1 MVVGD
6 VLVTREV
13 AILDNEC
20 GVHQIPY
27 AGICILAWGGSIF
40 RKKQGIK
47 GGELDENTRDNCHA
61 LGYTSR
67 SSWRGCLR

>member
-13 AILDNEC
+13 AILD
-20 GVHQIPY
+20 Y

-40 RKKQGIK
+40 RKKQGIE
-47 GGELDENTRDNCHA
+47 GGELDDNTKDNFHA
-61 LGYTSR
+61 
-67 SSWRGCLR
+67 